1 MGSATLHFNTA
12 SIKWPG
18 SALPTGG
25 TTPEETGEE
34 VAGAACGVATA
45 VDGGP
50 GGGGYS
56 KTEAASGG
64 SLAGFPKGMTDS
76 AAGDR
81 EGDPFAAG
89 VSTTVAADVSTASLG
104 GSGGGGGGAAIA
116 LDLLGGGG
124 GGGGGGGAAINL
136 DLLAG
141 GGGGGR
147 GGAALI

>member
-1 MGSATLHFNTA
+1 M
-12 SIKWPG
+12 
-18 SALPTGG
+18 
-25 TTPEETGEE
+25 
-34 VAGAACGVATA
+34 AGAVCGVATA

-64 SLAGFPKGMTDS
+64 SLAGFPKGMADS

-89 VSTTVAADVSTASLG
+89 VSTTVAADVSFASLG
-104 GSGGGGGGAAIA
+104 GSGGGAAIF

-136 DLLAG
+136 DLLVG